1 MKLEPHD
8 DGYETSADMLLNNP
22 SNMTHSHNHDVKC
35 EKLEDPYSFI
45 DDDPMPML
53 PVPQGPPHLMH
64 QHPHTQMPPI
74 NTQQLMPGP
83 KKRGRKKK
91 IKPEQPEFN
100 QDLNGGIPRPIK
112 ERKKHDRFNGMPE
125 EEVSKRTLPDHLTEN
140 LDIIIIG
147 INPGL
152 FAAYKGHHYA
162 GPGNHFWKC
171 LYLAGLTP
179 QQMSA
184 DEDYKLL
191 QVGIGFTNM
200 VSRATKGSADLTR
213 KEIKEGSQILLEKL
227 RKFRPKI
234 AVFNGKLIY
243 EVFSGKK
250 DFKFGRQ
257 PDLIEGTNTHMWVMP
272 SSSARCAQL
281 PRAADKVPFY
291 AALKKFRDYL
301 NGVITEID
309 ENEMVFSEPRVKS
322 CYEAEPKPDPFSTDI
337 TDISNAVIKNED
349 GTIIPCKKKRGRPKK
364 IKVEGEE
371 PPPKPVVRKPPQI
384 QNNNCDFPKKKRG
397 RPKKVKVEN
406 LEMTPSDN
414 TSTNMSQCYSNQSPI
429 QSPNTFYQ
437 MGPALTPPN
446 STSNLYAPQPTPYT
460 QSPRPPYSQS
470 PRPPYS
476 QSPRPHSQPFT
487 HSDLSSEISAAIS
500 SEQLGS
506 PASPMGPL
514 DFEPPTSMAEEAE
527 CRLGSPA
534 PSSNSEQPH
543 YPYHSYNM
551 DPPQEPQYPSPR
563 QNQDIASKSLSG
575 LESLVDQIP
584 SITEGEA
591 QLGESPE
598 QYSGQFNTN
607 YNVSSRASPVPYNY
621 PPSSGYPLYPTPTW
635 SGHYEAMPPLA
646 YPQLPYAQGYGP
658 AGIHVPSPNY
668 PYYSYPQPA
677 PTHPPGYPP
686 YLGGF

>member
-1 MKLEPHD
+1 MFF
-8 DGYETSADMLLNNP
+8 MLGSDQNDLDNF
-22 SNMTHSHNHDVKC
+22 
-35 EKLEDPYSFI
+35 L
-45 DDDPMPML
+45 
-53 PVPQGPPHLMH
+53 
-64 QHPHTQMPPI
+64 
-74 NTQQLMPGP
+74 
-83 KKRGRKKK
+83 
-91 IKPEQPEFN
+91 PEFT
-100 QDLNGGIPRPIK
+100 QDINGGIPRPIK

-171 LYLAGLTP
+171 LYLSGLTP

-200 VSRATKGSADLTR
+200 VERATKGSADLTR

-257 PDLIEGTNTHMWVMP
+257 PDVIEGTNTHMWVMP

-301 NGVITEID
+301 NGLITEID
-309 ENEMVFSEPRVKS
+309 ENEMVFSEPSLKS
-322 CYEAEPKPDPFSTDI
+322 CYEAEPKPEPFSPDL
-337 TDISNAVIKNED
+337 TDISNGVIQNEN

-364 IKVEGEE
+364 IKIDGEE
-371 PPPKPVVRKPPQI
+371 PPPKPQVRKPPSNM
-384 QNNNCDFPKKKRG
+384 NNNCDFPKKKRG

-406 LEMTPSDN
+406 MDLNHQDN
-414 TSTNMSQCYSNQSPI
+414 TSTNMSQCYSNPSPI
-429 QSPNTFYQ
+429 QSPNNFYP
-437 MGPALTPPN
+437 MVPAMTPPN
-446 STSNLYAPQPTPYT
+446 SSNNMYAPQPQSYNRNIVSPQPISSPQAPKPVPQTPL
-460 QSPRPPYSQS
+460 QPVSKASLQ
-470 PRPPYS
+470 

-506 PASPMGPL
+506 PASPIGPP
-514 DFEPPTSMAEEAE
+514 DFEPPTSMADEAE

-534 PSSNSEQPH
+534 PSTNSEQAH
-543 YPYHSYNM
+543 YHYQSYNV
-551 DPPQEPQYPSPR
+551 DPPHPQPEPQYSSPR
-563 QNQDIASKSLSG
+563 PNQDIASKSLSG

-584 SITEGEA
+584 SITEAEAPIGEA
-591 QLGESPE
+591 PE
-598 QYSGQFNTN
+598 QYAGQFNN
-607 YNVSSRASPVPYNY
+607 YSLSSSSRASPVPYNY

-635 SGHYEAMPPLA
+635 SGHYEPMPLG
-646 YPQLPYAQGYGP
+646 YPQIPYAQSYGP
-658 AGIHVPSPNY
+658 GLHVPSPNY
-668 PYYSYPQPA
+668 PYYSYPQPT